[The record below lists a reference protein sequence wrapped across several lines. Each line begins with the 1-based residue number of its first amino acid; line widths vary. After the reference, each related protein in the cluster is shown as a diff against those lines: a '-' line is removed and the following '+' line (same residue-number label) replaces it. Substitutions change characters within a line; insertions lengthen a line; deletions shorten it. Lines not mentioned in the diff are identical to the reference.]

1 MLCALL
7 SKAVYGKGAP
17 DDLGIIGFEYIV
29 DNDTD
34 TFAMAF
40 ITDGEI
46 IIAVRG
52 SESRKDWLNDFKI
65 IKTMFFGVKAHRG
78 FAMCAGSIL
87 SKVGAILKEFPEK
100 KIILTGHSLG
110 GAIATLIAVSLR
122 PKKVEL
128 ITFGQPRVS
137 TGHEINLA
145 LYGEYVRVQNGS
157 DVVARSPWL
166 GYSHGGTCM

>member
-1 MLCALL
+1 MDKLMLCALL

-100 KIILTGHSLG
+100 KIILTALLSEKADSLTTL
-110 GAIATLIAVSLR
+110 ATRAAPQDSALPKSSLER
-122 PKKVEL
+122 TTTK
-128 ITFGQPRVS
+128 
-137 TGHEINLA
+137 
-145 LYGEYVRVQNGS
+145 
-157 DVVARSPWL
+157 AR
-166 GYSHGGTCM
+166 